1 MPKWTKE
8 LRPTLALALPIMVGQ
23 VSQMLMG
30 ILDSVMV
37 GRAAAD
43 DPHELAGH
51 GACGVRHL

>member
-37 GRAAAD
+37 GR
-43 DPHELAGH
+43 L
-51 GACGVRHL
+51 GARLRWMTR